1 MTGLVKR
8 GPMEKGKSSAAVR
21 SCLSRREFLLGGVAT
36 TTIFLAACRNLG
48 TDSSEALAEL
58 QAELARY
65 PRKRVGA
72 LSQLQTDVPVSFN
85 YPHEDLSS
93 LSFMVKLGV
102 PAGGGVGP
110 DSDIVG
116 FSTLCTHMG
125 GDLSDTETS
134 YLKDHK
140 VVGPCPLH
148 LTTFDLTRYGMVVAG
163 HATESLPQV
172 VLEVNGDDIYATGIL
187 GLLYGHRNS
196 LDASAI

>member
-1 MTGLVKR
+1 M
-8 GPMEKGKSSAAVR
+8 
-21 SCLSRREFLLGGVAT
+21 
-36 TTIFLAACRNLG
+36 
-48 TDSSEALAEL
+48 
-58 QAELARY
+58 
-65 PRKRVGA
+65 
-72 LSQLQTDVPVSFN
+72 SQLQTDVPVSFN

-187 GLLYGHRNS
+187 GLLYGHRDS
-196 LDASAI
+196 LDASTL